1 MIPYHLEYS
10 CKSTC
15 ILIIPMF
22 RSVNEGLPADSKILR
37 ECETETGEADWASHA
52 GVRSPGILIF
62 D

>member
-1 MIPYHLEYS
+1 
-10 CKSTC
+10 
-15 ILIIPMF
+15 MF

-52 GVRSPGILIF
+52 GVVNPGILLF